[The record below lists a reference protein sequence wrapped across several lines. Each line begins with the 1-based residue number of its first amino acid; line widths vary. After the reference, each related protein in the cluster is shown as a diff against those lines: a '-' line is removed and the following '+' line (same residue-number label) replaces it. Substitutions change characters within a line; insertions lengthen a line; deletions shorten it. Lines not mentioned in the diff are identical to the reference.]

1 MVAGFRA
8 GNNSDQRIVVAAQS
22 VAADRTRVLSLAPD
36 DTYCLFDNQSATKHR
51 DPEHANGT
59 CGSTVRV
66 FN

>member
-8 GNNSDQRIVVAAQS
+8 RDNSDRRIVVTAES
-22 VAADRTRVLSLAPD
+22 VAADRTGVLSLASND
-36 DTYCLFDNQSATKHR
+36 FYCLLDNESAAEHS

-66 FN
+66 FD

>member
-8 GNNSDQRIVVAAQS
+8 CDNSDRRIVVTAEYF
-22 VAADRTRVLSLAPD
+22 AADRTGVLPLTSND
-36 DTYCLFDNQSATKHR
+36 IYCLFDNQSAAKHR

-66 FN
+66 FD